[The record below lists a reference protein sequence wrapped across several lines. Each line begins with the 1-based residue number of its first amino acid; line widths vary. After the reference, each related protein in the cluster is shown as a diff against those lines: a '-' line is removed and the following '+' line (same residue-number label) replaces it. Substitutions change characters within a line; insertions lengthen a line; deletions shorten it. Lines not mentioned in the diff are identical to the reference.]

1 MARWEPGAGPATW
14 RHTEGP
20 TSPPC
25 LGAGEACLCVAVARR
40 KSRALGLPGLWS
52 VFVPRSPRTGGPQ
65 GQLISPRLPTSRAG
79 PSLSPPVCPRGR
91 ASPIPRLQY
100 ER

>member
-1 MARWEPGAGPATW
+1 MARWEPGAGPAT
-14 RHTEGP
+14 RPHTEGP

-52 VFVPRSPRTGGPQ
+52 IFVPRSPRTGGLQ
-65 GQLISPRLPTSRAG
+65 GQLIPPHPLTSRAG
-79 PSLSPPVCPRGR
+79 PSLSPGLSALGPGLPH
-91 ASPIPRLQY
+91 SPIAV
-100 ER
+100 